1 MKKFLTVLL
10 ALSVVFTY
18 TVGTAFAATPVT
30 TPEDTLTHDQAMNAA
45 VTELKTELAQAVVT
59 AKAALKDAYTETI
72 NGKTIEIKK
81 HAYSETLDKIE
92 SDFIK
97 VIENAAGIVDTADAT
112 KTVTDVD
119 ALKLAISSQPVDNV
133 IAYAGTNGIKVSTTI
148 GSLLEYNGGLATYVT
163 ETPSYD
169 AQKYFYVYTLRN
181 ALPDIKSD
189 VAAEIKKVDMDLYTN
204 DVANENDPYQKTWK
218 ELAQAEVD
226 RLNNVVNDRAINVE
240 GTKEDAEKVVS
251 AIYGIVPYYLEA
263 VKETASGYAITYK
276 LAHTPSSTLPSGVTE
291 IKTAED
297 LKVDGAV
304 TAADKASMK
313 AEVEKNA
320 SDAYKAALEAYKANK
335 DETAFDTKKE
345 QIDAYS
351 TVWNVVIDAG
361 KVTSVNNDI
370 DTLGTT
376 YVARVE
382 QYALAEKVAAAL
394 KLEVEK
400 EGSLKYDAAK
410 VDENLKALQ
419 VAIYMNGPEAAY
431 SAAALKTY
439 LAKDALIVSDNLA
452 WEKEV
457 AIAAINAE
465 MDNLIYD
472 YYTPEQEKVKAKY
485 QEVIDKV
492 NAATTLQQLKTITGA
507 NPQTKT
513 YIGKSALAAAGI
525 KDAAAVEAF
534 LKNNCP
540 NTDKFIENVENY
552 LTYLNTAFKSY
563 EDGYRNPIVDE
574 DAVAEYLAENGARTN
589 ADVATFFA
597 KAEEY
602 AKAIPT
608 NGEIKD
614 ALNAAK
620 TLINA
625 LPTYITL
632 ADKAAVQAAYEAAD
646 KANYTS
652 TKLDNAIADVKA
664 AESRAIDD
672 MLKALPTKLTAADK
686 AAVDAIL
693 DAIDAY
699 EAEEMYGYESYAKR
713 SDAIKAFEAVRAATL
728 ADVQNTIAALPADA
742 TKAQVEAARAAV
754 DAFVATYTDAS
765 EPYQAIAQIVNLD
778 KLTYAEA
785 QIKANEIKAVEALK
799 ITASSTAKKGSITV
813 KWTVKGDTTAVEGYE
828 IWRSTKKNSGFSKF
842 FTTTKTTYKNT
853 KSLKKGTRY
862 YYKVRAI
869 AHVDGKKIT
878 SDWSNKAYRI
888 AK

>member
-18 TVGTAFAATPVT
+18 TVGTAFAGTPVT

-59 AKAALKDAYTETI
+59 AKAELKDAYTETI
-72 NGKTIEIKK
+72 NHKTIEIKK

-92 SDFIK
+92 SDFGK
-97 VIENAAGIVDTADAT
+97 VIENAAGIVDTAVAT
-112 KTVTDVD
+112 KAETDVD
-119 ALKLAISSQPVDNV
+119 TLKSAISNEPVDNV
-133 IAYAGTNGIKVSTTI
+133 ISYNGTAQSTTLA
-148 GSLLEYNGGLATYVT
+148 SLLNYGLVKYVT
-163 ETPSYD
+163 EDRSGNIPVQNYYYIHTL
-169 AQKYFYVYTLRN
+169 KY
-181 ALPDIKSD
+181 ALPDIKTD

-204 DVANENDPYQKTWK
+204 DVADEDDPYQKTWK
-218 ELAQAEVD
+218 DLAQAEVD
-226 RLNNVVNDRAINVE
+226 RLNSVINEKAINVE
-240 GTKEDAEKVVS
+240 GTKEDAEGVVS
-251 AIYGIVPYYLEA
+251 AVYGIATWYLEA

-276 LAHTPSSTLPSGVTE
+276 LVHTPSGE

-297 LKVDGAV
+297 LKVDGAI
-304 TAADKASMK
+304 TAAEKAAMK
-313 AEVEKNA
+313 AQVEKNA
-320 SDAYKAALEAYKANK
+320 SDAYKAALDQYKVDK
-335 DETAFDTKKE
+335 DESAFDTKKE

-351 TVWNVVIDAG
+351 AVWNVVIDAG
-361 KVTSVNNDI
+361 KVSSVNDDI
-370 DTLGTT
+370 DTLGAS

-382 QYALAEKVAAAL
+382 QYALAEKIAAAL

-400 EGSLKYDAAK
+400 EGSLKYDATK
-410 VDENLKALQ
+410 VDENLEALQ
-419 VAIYMNGPEAAY
+419 VEIYMNGPEATY
-431 SAAALKTY
+431 SAVALKAY
-439 LAKDALIVSDNLA
+439 LAKDALIVADNLA

-465 MDNLIYD
+465 MDSLIDD
-472 YYTPEQEKVKAKY
+472 YYAPEQEKVKAKY

-492 NAATTLQQLKTITGA
+492 NAAASSQQLKTITGA
-507 NPQTKT
+507 NPQSKT
-513 YIGKSALAAAGI
+513 YIGKAALATAGI
-525 KDAAAVEAF
+525 KDAGTVEAY

-552 LTYLNTAFKSY
+552 LIYLNTAFKSY
-563 EDGYRNPIVDE
+563 EDGYRNPIVDK
-574 DAVAEYLAENGARTN
+574 DDVAEYLAENGARTN

-625 LPTYITL
+625 LPAYVTF
-632 ADKAAVQAAYEAAD
+632 ADKAAIKTAYEAAD

-664 AESRAIDD
+664 AEAKAIDD
-672 MLKALPTKLTAADK
+672 MLKSLPAKLTAADK
-686 AAVDAIL
+686 SAVDAIL

-699 EAEEMYGYESYAKR
+699 ENEEMYGYDAYAKKT
-713 SDAIKAFEAVRAATL
+713 DAVKAFEAVRAATL
-728 ADVQNTIAALPADA
+728 TDVQNTIAALPTDP
-742 TKAQVEAARAAV
+742 TKEQVEAARAAV

-785 QIKANEIKAVEALK
+785 QVKANEIKAVEALK
-799 ITASSTAKKGSITV
+799 ITAGSSAVKGAITV
-813 KWTVKGDTTAVEGYE
+813 KWTVKGDVAAADGYQ
-828 IWRSTKKNSGFSKF
+828 IFRSVKKNSGFGTKPI
-842 FTTTKTTYKNT
+842 FTTTKQTYKNT

-862 YYKVRAI
+862 YYKVRAYKVI
-869 AHVDGKKIT
+869 DGKT
-878 SDWSNKAYRI
+878 YYSDWSNKAYRI